1 MFRKDRSDE
10 PIFWGL
16 FGAGGMAIAIIL
28 PIIVFAALIC
38 RFCDTTAFNFMLL
51 AGLPI
56 GVGSVIG
63 KTVCLALGLGFVSV
77 MILTVWH
84 ALHRVFH
91 GLHDLGIHTNA
102 FIHVAIYGLATVISI
117 MFVVFYLIAF
127 CRLV

>member
-28 PIIVFAALIC
+28 PIVVIAAILC
-38 RFCDTTAFNFMLL
+38 RFYSTDALNFMML
-51 AGLPI
+51 AGLPFM
-56 GVGSVIG
+56 VGSTIG
-63 KTVCLALGLGFVSV
+63 QVVCLLFGLGFVSV

-84 ALHRVFH
+84 ALHRVYH

-102 FIHVAIYGLATVISI
+102 FMHVAIYGLATVISI
-117 MFVVFYLIAF
+117 MFIVFYLIAF
-127 CRLV
+127 FRMV